1 MNFTKN
7 VALLFGMVAVLGLSS
22 CGAKKDK
29 KGACCEDHKTEAVE
43 TKGGCCGDKAEAKG
57 GCCADKAEAK
67 SCCSEKA
74 EILEGVMTLDAFAK
88 QADSLVGKQVT
99 VSGVVD
105 HVCSH
110 SGKKCFLSSKE
121 TEGLSLQVL
130 VGGEIKA
137 FDKALMGA
145 EIAATGVVR
154 ENRIPAAK
162 VAAQKAALSEKLEEE
177 HSEEEG
183 HHCSRG
189 LVSVDKMEKWMK
201 ENNKDYYAIYYM
213 EGLKYVEVQ

>member
-1 MNFTKN
+1 MKFTKN
-7 VALLFGMVAVLGLSS
+7 VALLLSMVAVFGLSS

-29 KGACCEDHKTEAVE
+29 KGGCCDDHKKEVVE
-43 TKGGCCGDKAEAKG
+43 TKGGCCGDKKE
-57 GCCADKAEAK
+57 EAK

-74 EILEGVMTLDAFAK
+74 EVVDGVMSLDAFTK
-88 QADSLVGKQVT
+88 QAETLVGKQVT
-99 VSGVVD
+99 VSGVVN

-137 FDKALMGA
+137 FDKALIGV
-145 EIAATGVVR
+145 EIAATGVVK